1 MPTEVGHVRWLAGLI
16 GLDLPDGDLEHL
28 AAALEEHAQLM
39 LPLLR
44 DERGETAEYPDDD
57 DQW

>member
-1 MPTEVGHVRWLAGLI
+1 MPTGTGHVRWLAELI
-16 GLDLPDGDLEHL
+16 GLNLPDGDLEHL

-44 DERGETAEYPDDD
+44 DEQGETVEYADDD
-57 DQW
+57 DKW